1 MSFIEK
7 DDFNEVV
14 LKPELGAFKTG
25 FKVIKNPTE
34 QKLTKAL
41 NTLKK
46 MVIKDYYFNNSYQV

>member
-1 MSFIEK
+1 MKF
-7 DDFNEVV
+7 V

-25 FKVIKNPTE
+25 FKVIKNQQE

-46 MVIKDYYFNNSYQV
+46 NGYKDYYFNNNTRV